1 MDYEGKSILEQTTDP
16 STPAILAAIVVLQQE
31 VQAIDGE
38 IKAIQNEEKK
48 TETRL
53 GAIESKQ
60 AGMQTN
66 LSILQTQM
74 AFVQDEVS
82 TLKAIAADTF
92 SVVLTCPVS
101 AQSATLTVPTGGERY
116 FNYFGYAPNNSP
128 FELHTYSGGTN
139 IRLGT
144 YGLIWTRP
152 TDSQNLGATFEID
165 ALATFFPNQG
175 AQTFVNLRV
184 QVRGDPLS
192 APMYDLVF
200 NDRPF
205 SDGSFQTW
213 SMKRTITVPLKA
225 LGRFAE
231 TVTFDI
237 MSSDGG
243 YVYGVGGNYGM
254 QQQLIVKRVG

>member
-38 IKAIQNEEKK
+38 IKAIQDEEKK
-48 TETRL
+48 IESRL
-53 GAIESKQ
+53 GGIESKQ
-60 AGMQTN
+60 ASMQTN
-66 LSILQTQM
+66 FSILQTQM

-101 AQSATLTVPTGGERY
+101 AQTATLTVPAGGVRY
-116 FNYFGYAPNNSP
+116 FYYFGYAQNASP
-128 FELHTYSGGTN
+128 FTLSSYSGGGN
-139 IRLGT
+139 FRLGT

-152 TDSQNLGATFEID
+152 TESQNLGAVFEID
-165 ALATFFPNQG
+165 ALATFFPS
-175 AQTFVNLRV
+175 AQVYVNLGV
-184 QVRGDPLS
+184 KVWGNVFDS
-192 APMYDLVF
+192 TPMYDLVF

-205 SDGSFQTW
+205 FPNSLQTW
-213 SMKRTITVPLKA
+213 SMKNTINVPLKA

-231 TVTFDI
+231 NVTFNI
-237 MSSDGG
+237 YSTDGG
-243 YVYGVGGNYGM
+243 YVYGVSNGKFTVFPYRGG
-254 QQQLIVKRVG
+254 K